1 MPSSFGLHYSFVIR
15 HSDFVIFPHMTP
27 ARLQTVEE
35 IFHAALDQE
44 SDRVGAFL
52 DAACEGDEALRRKVE
67 ALLASHQRAG
77 SFIETTVAG
86 IATRIIE
93 NEQADLLVDQT
104 IGHYKISKRIGTG
117 GMGDVYLATDVT
129 AGRKAALKLLP
140 MRFTSDAERLKRFQQ
155 EARAVVGLN
164 HPNILTVYEIGEDRS
179 IHYIASELIEGETLR
194 QRLMRGRMELRQA
207 VDVAIQVA
215 TALAAA
221 HEAGIVHR
229 DIKPENI
236 MLRPDGYVK
245 VLDFG
250 IAKLA
255 ESAFAKAAADG
266 AESMTLA
273 ETNLGS
279 ISGTVRYMSPEQAR
293 GAPIDKRT
301 DIWSLGVVLY
311 EMIAKHAPFTGDT
324 SKEVMS
330 SIVEKE
336 PPPLTSYVA
345 HPPAELRQIISKTL
359 RKNREERY
367 HTALELLEALKGLR
381 HKLEFKAE
389 LKRSTATP
397 KLAAFILLAAIVVVA
412 FFSFR
417 MSRHK
422 VVPLPPFPERSIA
435 VLPFLDLSQA
445 KDQEYFCDG
454 MSEEILDALAKVDG
468 LRVAARTSSFS
479 FKGKNPDVSDLGKKL
494 NVENVVEGSVRR
506 DGNRVRISAQLVN
519 ARNGLRL
526 WSETYERELQGV
538 FALQDEITR
547 AIVDA
552 LKIKL
557 AISLPAHEQRN
568 TEGYDLYLQ
577 GLYFSNKG
585 SEEDLRKALSFF
597 QRSLEKDPTF
607 SRAWTGIAKVW
618 FFLGDVH
625 VKPLDAYPQSKAA
638 ALKAIALDENDAE
651 AHCYLG
657 EAKRIMDWDVTGEDA
672 ELNRALQLD
681 PNSAAVHLFL
691 ALLPLFRGELKEG
704 LGLVLEAEKLD
715 PLSPIISYVAT
726 AAYLADKRIDEAI
739 IAGQRT
745 QRLDPHYFYLDS
757 NLAAAY
763 REKGDFAQ
771 AIALYTKAQEE
782 QRFPSSGLAI
792 TYARMGQQAEAKKI
806 LDQLL
811 QERQTRYVSAQT
823 IAAVYVAFGEKEEA
837 FRWLE
842 RAAAEHCGTLQWIAF
857 LPEFGALHSD
867 ARFPQF
873 LRRIGVAHGSILA
886 ITEATLTA
894 NNDPNAQAH
903 FTLKVGVKPRP
914 GTQNGHV
921 VRIKVDF
928 YDRTKDNKMKPTNAR
943 TSYSWLTASDDWT
956 DATPKLLAA
965 TYVRPK
971 NQSPS
976 PDGRQYGGFIVGVYF
991 DGQLQD
997 MRASPPELVTSF
1009 PAPDQLAPSTSVPP

>member
-1 MPSSFGLHYSFVIR
+1 V
-15 HSDFVIFPHMTP
+15 TP

-44 SDRVGAFL
+44 PDRVGAFL
-52 DAACEGDEALRRKVE
+52 DAACEGDEVLRGKVE

-77 SFIETTVAG
+77 SFIETSPVG

-93 NEQADLLVDQT
+93 NGQADLLVGQT
-104 IGHYKISKRIGTG
+104 IGHYKISKRIGSG
-117 GMGDVYLATDVT
+117 GMGEVYLATDIT
-129 AGRKAALKLLP
+129 AGREAALKLLP
-140 MRFTSDAERLKRFQQ
+140 TRFTSDAERLKRFQQ
-155 EARAVVGLN
+155 EERALVGLN
-164 HPNILTVYEIGEDRS
+164 HPNILTVYEIGEDHS
-179 IHYIASELIEGETLR
+179 THYIASELIEGETLR
-194 QRLMRGRMELRQA
+194 QRLMRGRMELREA

-215 TALAAA
+215 SALAAA
-221 HEAGIVHR
+221 HETGIVHR

-250 IAKLA
+250 IAKLTEREVPVTVPTNEA
-255 ESAFAKAAADG
+255 
-266 AESMTLA
+266 LLLV

-279 ISGTVRYMSPEQAR
+279 ILGTVRYMSPEQAC
-293 GAPIDKRT
+293 GAQVDKRT
-301 DIWSLGVVLY
+301 DIWSLGAVLY
-311 EMIAKHAPFTGDT
+311 EMVTGHAPFTGET
-324 SKEVMS
+324 PGEVMA
-330 SIVEKE
+330 SILEKE

-345 HPPAELRQIISKTL
+345 HTPAELQQIISKTL
-359 RKNREERY
+359 RKDREERY
-367 HTALELLEALKGLR
+367 QSAHELLEALKGLR

-389 LKRSTATP
+389 LKRSTAAP
-397 KLAAFILLAAIVVVA
+397 KLAAFIVLVAIVAGA
-412 FFSFR
+412 FFAFR

-422 VVPLPPFPERSIA
+422 AVPLPPFPEKSIA
-435 VLPFLDLSQA
+435 VLPFLDLSQT

-468 LRVAARTSSFS
+468 LRVVARTSSFS

-506 DGNRVRISAQLVN
+506 DGNRVRISAQLIN
-519 ARNGLRL
+519 ARNGLQL

-618 FFLGDVH
+618 FFLADVH

-638 ALKAIALDENDAE
+638 ALKAIALDEKDAE

-657 EAKRIMDWDVTGEDA
+657 EAKRILDWDLTGEDA

-681 PNSAAVHLFL
+681 PNSAPVHFFL

-763 REKGDFAQ
+763 REKGNFAQ

-792 TYARMGQQAEAKKI
+792 TYARMGQQAQAKKI

-857 LPEFGALHSD
+857 LPEFGALRSD

-886 ITEATLTA
+886 ITETTLVETK
-894 NNDPNAQAH
+894 DPNAQTH
-903 FTLKVGVKPRP
+903 LSLRIGVKPRP
-914 GTQNGHV
+914 NTQNGHV
-921 VRIKVDF
+921 VRLAVSF
-928 YDRTKDNKMKPTNAR
+928 YDRTKDNKMKLTDAR
-943 TSYSWLTASDDWT
+943 VSYDWITAPRDWT
-956 DATPKLLAA
+956 DATPKFLAA

-971 NQSPS
+971 TQAPS
-976 PDGRQYGGFIVGVYF
+976 PDGRQYGGFIVRVYF

-997 MRASPPELVTSF
+997 ARATPPELLTLF
-1009 PAPDQLAPSTSVPP
+1009 PAPDQLAPPPNAAPSPSN

>member
-1 MPSSFGLHYSFVIR
+1 
-15 HSDFVIFPHMTP
+15 MTP
-27 ARLQTVEE
+27 GRLQAIEE
-35 IFHAALDQE
+35 IFHAALHQE
-44 SDRVGAFL
+44 PDRISAFL
-52 DAACEGDEALRRKVE
+52 DTACEGDELLRRKVE
-67 ALLASHQRAG
+67 ALVASHQRPG
-77 SFIETTVAG
+77 SFIETSAVG
-86 IATRIIE
+86 LATKIMQ
-93 NEQADLLVDQT
+93 NGQADLLVGRT
-104 IGHYKISKRIGTG
+104 IGHYKLSESIGTG

-129 AGRKAALKLLP
+129 AGGKAALKLLP
-140 MRFTSDAERLKRFQQ
+140 SRFTGDAERLKRFEQ
-155 EARAVVGLN
+155 EAHAVVALN
-164 HPNILTVYEIGEDRS
+164 HPNILTVYEIGVDHS

-194 QRLMRGRMELRQA
+194 DRLARGPMQLSEALN
-207 VDVAIQVA
+207 VAIQVA
-215 TALAAA
+215 SALAAA
-221 HEAGIVHR
+221 HQAGIVHR

-255 ESAFAKAAADG
+255 EQEVPVTTPRDEA
-266 AESMTLA
+266 LLLV

-279 ISGTVRYMSPEQAR
+279 VLGTVRYMSPEQAC
-293 GAPIDKRT
+293 GAPVDKST

-311 EMIAKHAPFTGDT
+311 EMVTGQAPFTGDT
-324 SKEVMS
+324 PGEVMS
-330 SIVEKE
+330 AILEKE

-345 HPPAELRQIISKTL
+345 HPPGELQQIISKTL
-359 RKNREERY
+359 RKDRKERY
-367 HTALELLEALKGLR
+367 QSAHELLEALKDLR

-389 LKRSTATP
+389 FKRSTAAR
-397 KLAAFILLAAIVVVA
+397 KLAAFIVLAAIVAGA
-412 FFSFR
+412 FFAFR

-422 VVPLPPFPERSIA
+422 AVPLPPFPEKSIA
-435 VLPFLDLSQA
+435 VLSFLDLSQA

-468 LRVAARTSSFS
+468 LRVVARTSSFS
-479 FKGKNPDVSDLGKKL
+479 FKGKNPDVGDLGKKL
-494 NVENVVEGSVRR
+494 KVENVVEGSVRR
-506 DGNRVRISAQLVN
+506 DGNRVRISAQLIN
-519 ARNGLRL
+519 ARNGLQL

-538 FALQDEITR
+538 FTLQDEITR

-557 AISLPAHEQRN
+557 AVSLPAHEQRN

-585 SEEDLRKALSFF
+585 SEEDLRRALSFF

-618 FFLGDVH
+618 FFLADVH

-638 ALKAIALDENDAE
+638 ALKAIALDEKDAE

-657 EAKRIMDWDVTGEDA
+657 EAKRILDWDLTGEDA

-681 PNSAAVHLFL
+681 PNSAPVDFFL
-691 ALLPLFRGELKEG
+691 ALLPPFRGELKEG

-715 PLSPIISYVAT
+715 PLAPIISYVAT

-739 IAGQRT
+739 IAGRRT

-763 REKGDFAQ
+763 REKGDFAE
-771 AIALYTKAQEE
+771 AIALYTKAQEATH
-782 QRFPSSGLAI
+782 FPSSGLAI
-792 TYARMGQQAEAKKI
+792 TYARMGRQVEAKKI

-857 LPEFGALHSD
+857 LPEFGALRSD
-867 ARFPQF
+867 ARFPQL

-886 ITEATLTA
+886 ITETTLTA
-894 NNDPNAQAH
+894 NDDPNAQA
-903 FTLKVGVKPRP
+903 P
-914 GTQNGHV
+914 
-921 VRIKVDF
+921 
-928 YDRTKDNKMKPTNAR
+928 
-943 TSYSWLTASDDWT
+943 
-956 DATPKLLAA
+956 
-965 TYVRPK
+965 
-971 NQSPS
+971 
-976 PDGRQYGGFIVGVYF
+976 
-991 DGQLQD
+991 
-997 MRASPPELVTSF
+997 
-1009 PAPDQLAPSTSVPP
+1009 